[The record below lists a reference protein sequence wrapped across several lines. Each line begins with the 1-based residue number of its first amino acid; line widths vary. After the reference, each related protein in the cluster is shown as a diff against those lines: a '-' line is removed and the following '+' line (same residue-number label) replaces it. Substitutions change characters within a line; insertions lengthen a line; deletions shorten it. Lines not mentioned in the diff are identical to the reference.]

1 MATTEP
7 QKAIPIEALNPQQ
20 LLMVKKNVE
29 EVIYF
34 RLILLIEFLAIG
46 TFNVITIV

>member
-1 MATTEP
+1 MATAEP

-29 EVIYF
+29 EV
-34 RLILLIEFLAIG
+34 FLSYYI
-46 TFNVITIV
+46 FNSV